1 MAARLSD
8 LSVALCSTIV
18 SGPNTAKAE
27 AARVLGNM
35 TRCSTVRNNF
45 CEAGGLKVIVQQLR
59 SDDLEL
65 VAASCGILVN
75 LLGDWE
81 RRSCKL
87 LFTKHSI
94 FCSYFLPVF
103 RELNGPSLLIDAL
116 QHGAM
121 QNWVLAGIICQV
133 IFF

>member
-8 LSVALCSTIV
+8 LSVALSSTIV
-18 SGPNTAKAE
+18 SGPATAVAE

-35 TRCSTVRNNF
+35 TRCATVRKHF
-45 CEAGGLKVIVQQLR
+45 CDSGGLKVIVQQLR

-81 RRSCKL
+81 RRACKFIFSINPVVL
-87 LFTKHSI
+87 LCLKLCNKALLLEFSI
-94 FCSYFLPVF
+94 
-103 RELNGPSLLIDAL
+103 
-116 QHGAM
+116 
-121 QNWVLAGIICQV
+121 
-133 IFF
+133 

>member
-1 MAARLSD
+1 MEELLLATLGALHNLSFYQDLADDNRYPANSMAARLSD

-18 SGPNTAKAE
+18 SGPTTAKAE

-35 TRCSTVRNNF
+35 TRCATVRKHF
-45 CEAGGLKVIVQQLR
+45 CDAGGLKVIVQQLR

-81 RRSCKL
+81 RRACKSIITL
-87 LFTKHSI
+87 LK
-94 FCSYFLPVF
+94 
-103 RELNGPSLLIDAL
+103 
-116 QHGAM
+116 
-121 QNWVLAGIICQV
+121 
-133 IFF
+133 

>member
-18 SGPNTAKAE
+18 AGPITAKAE

-35 TRCSTVRNNF
+35 TRCSKVRNSF

-81 RRSCKL
+81 RRSCESISSFELPHCCKL
-87 LFTKHSI
+87 
-94 FCSYFLPVF
+94 
-103 RELNGPSLLIDAL
+103 
-116 QHGAM
+116 
-121 QNWVLAGIICQV
+121 
-133 IFF
+133 